1 MSQESLNFEK
11 KELISLVFFGRLEER
26 KGLCTFISAVKVLPK
41 KWQEKINIIFMGK
54 VVPLYSAEL
63 KHLNSEQYIQQEL
76 NDTISYEIIGNFY
89 SQQAIEYIRKLDHAI
104 VCLTSPQ
111 ENFPNTALEMG
122 QLPVSLVV
130 SDTGGFRETL
140 QLVQRTE
147 GLYWFKPKDAD
158 SLTEKLEEALTDYPL
173 TPKVAEKSTLENL
186 NQKLL
191 AEKIAYID
199 KAFAEIKTIEK
210 PKNKVTLAIISQN
223 QGKYL
228 VDCLSSIE
236 AQTYPYLDV
245 LIIDD
250 NSQDSD
256 SKDLFIHAQSLFPNF
271 KFIAHEKTKG
281 IGAIKNHL
289 LEISGGDFFLSF
301 NPQVTFFPQS
311 IEKFIETAINANASI
326 VTSAQKEIGAVD
338 RIVSYSGGTLP
349 TMMKGNVY
357 GGECCLFSRA
367 LLNKFPYTEDK
378 DIDSQNWEI
387 ITAAIVT
394 GEKIVYYPYPLYEY
408 FVTVEYSIN
417 QEMSAKAKYSLRQFL
432 AKIPP
437 EKWTKR
443 QIYMLMTAVQ
453 QLQDLPSQMSNL
465 QWQLQKTI
473 KQLQKCENH
482 VYQLEN
488 NSSDENSLP
497 QVSYF
502 DELRYE
508 NNKNK
513 IQELENRLKEANE
526 RIAAMETSKFWSL
539 RQKWFKVKKTFGLPV
554 DEE

>member
-1 MSQESLNFEK
+1 MSQESLNIEK

-26 KGLCTFISAVKVLPK
+26 KGLCTFISAVKFLPK
-41 KWQEKINIIFMGK
+41 KWQEKINLIFMGK
-54 VVPLYSAEL
+54 IVPLYSAEL

-76 NDTISYEIIGNFY
+76 DDNINYEIISNFY
-89 SQQAIEYIRKLDHAI
+89 SQQAIEYIRELNHAI

-140 QLVQRTE
+140 QLVQRSE

-158 SLTEKLEEALTDYPL
+158 SLAEKIEEALTDYPQ
-173 TPKVAEKSTLENL
+173 TPKVADKNTLENI
-186 NQKLL
+186 NQQLL
-191 AEKIAYID
+191 QEKIAYIE
-199 KAFAEIKTIEK
+199 KAFEGFKTLEK
-210 PKNKVTLAIISQN
+210 PNNKVTLGIICQN

-228 VDCLSSIE
+228 IDCLSSIE
-236 AQTYPYLDV
+236 TQTHDNLEV
-245 LIIDD
+245 IIVDD
-250 NSQDSD
+250 NSQNSE
-256 SKDLFIHAQSLFPNF
+256 SKDLFFHAQSLFPNF
-271 KFIAHEKTKG
+271 KFISLEKTKG
-281 IGAIKNHL
+281 IGAINNYL
-289 LEISGGDFFLSF
+289 LEISEGDFFLSF
-301 NPQVTFFPQS
+301 NPQVTLFPQT
-311 IEKFIETAINANASI
+311 IEKFIETAVNANAVI

-357 GGECCLFSRA
+357 GGECCLFSRQ
-367 LLNKFPYTEDK
+367 LLEKFPYTEDK

-387 ITAAIVT
+387 ITAAVVT
-394 GEKIVYYPYPLYEY
+394 GQTIIYYPYPLYEY
-408 FVTVEYSIN
+408 FVTAEYPLN

-437 EKWTKR
+437 EKWSKR

-453 QLQDLPSQMSNL
+453 QLQDLPSQMNNL
-465 QWQLQKTI
+465 RWQLQKTTE
-473 KQLQKCENH
+473 QLHKCENH

-488 NSSDENSLP
+488 NSSEDNSII

-502 DELRYE
+502 DEVQYGEIKNEMRQIENQLR
-508 NNKNK
+508 
-513 IQELENRLKEANE
+513 EANE
-526 RIAAMETSKFWSL
+526 RIAAMESSKFWSL
-539 RQKWFKVKKTFGLPV
+539 RQKWFKVKKTFGLPA
-554 DEE
+554 EE